1 MRVTRDTVLHC
12 FLVASALLLTVP
24 RGLAEDSAHASNR
37 TVQVSVT
44 ATDFS
49 GGRLRYRWRST
60 DGSIADVNSPT
71 TTWKLPPGP
80 GLHYAYVLVSN
91 GRGGYTERRVAV
103 NTDDKPWV
111 DLSEVESGEASS
123 LAPPRAAEQV
133 GDYLRGFVVSGNVDE
148 FLTDS
153 SGNPYELFHD
163 VYTPDIRVALEDPTT
178 SARYPAQGGVAT
190 NSRGE
195 YVIPGVPRGPPSG
208 QEYLVNCSTDKGRTF
223 QPCVQYATNPETV
236 MLDTATPNFSDVAPS
251 SLSNTIAGT
260 LVLEDGSP
268 CGVQN
273 ELFGVHSYASAL
285 LLDASGARLAGPV
298 RVNEFGDFALPQV
311 VGAAAISLL
320 CEGAPI
326 SPVTSTPNG
335 IAKGDGG
342 FTRLRGISAPV
353 VTGMSVTWDGHSIGK
368 FLPPSS
374 GFASDVLQ
382 RSDGYLAAKG
392 IDSRRS
398 ACQYYKGIGAVAGCD
413 EHGNFV
419 GAVLSYAAWQ
429 RSQAIGP
436 YAKRGTPQ
444 YQPGGP
450 QSYAPAHLDLL
461 WTAGD
466 SRCRVQP
473 PWAAGRDIRSAT
485 QPAAVRY

>member
-251 SLSNTIAGT
+251 SLSNTIAGRICNYFNLKGGGYT
-260 LVLEDGSP
+260 VDGACASSLLAVTTACSALQSGDVDVAVRARWTTQVRAAFRYHDAFADVRPNRMRRVIVQRARRGTQAGHHRKSVAVLRPAIGGRSRRRRRRRRDRRDCRSAARSVWHVPRVLEKTRGHDRS
-268 CGVQN
+268 VAK
-273 ELFGVHSYASAL
+273 LV
-285 LLDASGARLAGPV
+285 
-298 RVNEFGDFALPQV
+298 
-311 VGAAAISLL
+311 
-320 CEGAPI
+320 APHR
-326 SPVTSTPNG
+326 
-335 IAKGDGG
+335 
-342 FTRLRGISAPV
+342 RLR
-353 VTGMSVTWDGHSIGK
+353 
-368 FLPPSS
+368 
-374 GFASDVLQ
+374 
-382 RSDGYLAAKG
+382 
-392 IDSRRS
+392 SR
-398 ACQYYKGIGAVAGCD
+398 GCRWLHHVRRQ
-413 EHGNFV
+413 EE
-419 GAVLSYAAWQ
+419 
-429 RSQAIGP
+429 
-436 YAKRGTPQ
+436 
-444 YQPGGP
+444 
-450 QSYAPAHLDLL
+450 
-461 WTAGD
+461 
-466 SRCRVQP
+466 
-473 PWAAGRDIRSAT
+473 GRD
-485 QPAAVRY
+485 